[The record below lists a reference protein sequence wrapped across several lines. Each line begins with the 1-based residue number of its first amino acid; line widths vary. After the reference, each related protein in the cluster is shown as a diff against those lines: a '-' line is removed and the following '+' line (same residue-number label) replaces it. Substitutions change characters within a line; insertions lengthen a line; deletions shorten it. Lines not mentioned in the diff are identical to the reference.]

1 MPQKA
6 VTMKLKLDDAGHVV
20 VSEGKPLFT
29 SDDGKEVVFDYPA
42 TIATISRLNGEAKSH
57 REAKEA
63 AEAKLKLFDG
73 IEDAEAAR
81 VAIEMTKNIE
91 AGKLLSAGKVEE
103 IKAAARK
110 AAEDQVAAANKGHA
124 EALKAA
130 EADRDKL
137 RSELYS
143 EKIGGSFNRSKL
155 IADKFAIPADMV
167 QARFGQN
174 FKIEDGKIIAYD
186 TSNNKIFSHSKPG
199 ELAEFDEALETL
211 VNAYPYKDQIL
222 KGANNSGS
230 GARQSS
236 STGNGTGGK
245 TMRKSAYDALPLMQ
259 QAILMSGKD
268 APTLVDD

>member
-1 MPQKA
+1 
-6 VTMKLKLDDAGHVV
+6 MKLKTDDAGHVV
-20 VSEGKPLFT
+20 VVDGKPVFT
-29 SDDGKEVVFDYPA
+29 SDDGKDVPFDYSA
-42 TIATISRLNGEAKSH
+42 TLATISRLNGEAKSH

-81 VAIEMTKNIE
+81 KAVELIKNIDE
-91 AGKLLSAGKVEE
+91 SKLLSAGKVEE

-110 AAEDQVAAANKGHA
+110 AAEDQVTAAVKAGA

-130 EADRDKL
+130 ETDRDKL
-137 RSELYS
+137 RSELYG

-174 FKIEDGKIIAYD
+174 FKVEDGKIIAYD
-186 TSNNKIFSHSKPG
+186 TAGNKVFSSAKPG
-199 ELAEFDEALETL
+199 EIAEFDEALEIL
-211 VNAYPYKDQIL
+211 VNGYPYKDQIL

-230 GARQSS
+230 GLRQS
-236 STGNGTGGK
+236 NGPGGPGGK
-245 TMRKSAYDALPLMQ
+245 TMRASEFYALPLRQ
-259 QAILMSGKD
+259 QAALMMKD
-268 APTLVDD
+268 PPALVDDT

>member
-1 MPQKA
+1 
-6 VTMKLKLDDAGHVV
+6 MKLKLTED
-20 VSEGKPLFT
+20 GKSALINDKGLPIYVR
-29 SDDGKEVVFDYPA
+29 DDGTEMPFDAPA

-63 AEAKLKLFDG
+63 AEAKLKTFDG
-73 IEDAEAAR
+73 IEDPEAAR
-81 VAIEMTKNIE
+81 KAIELTKNIDD
-91 AGKLLSAGKVEE
+91 GKLLSAGKVEE
-103 IKAAARK
+103 IKAAARRT
-110 AAEDQVAAANKGHA
+110 AEEQVAAAVKSGA

-137 RSELYS
+137 RSELYG

-174 FKIEDGKIIAYD
+174 FKVEDGKIVAYD
-186 TSNNKIFSHSKPG
+186 ATGNKVFSVTKHG
-199 ELAEFDEALETL
+199 DLAEFDEALEIL
-211 VNAYPYKDQIL
+211 VNAYPYKDSIL

-230 GARQSS
+230 GARQS
-236 STGNGTGGK
+236 NGAGGTGK
-245 TMRKSAYDALPLMQ
+245 TMRKSEYDALPLMQ
-259 QAILMSGKD
+259 QAILMSAKD

>member
-1 MPQKA
+1 
-6 VTMKLKLDDAGHVV
+6 MKLKLT
-20 VSEGKPLFT
+20 E
-29 SDDGKEVVFDYPA
+29 DGKAAVINDKGLPIYVRDDNTEVPFDAPA
-42 TIATISRLNGEAKSH
+42 TVATISRLNGEAKSH

-63 AEAKLKLFDG
+63 AEAKLKTFDG

-110 AAEDQVAAANKGHA
+110 AAEDQVIAAQKTGA
-124 EALKAA
+124 EALKVA
-130 EADRDKL
+130 ETERDKL
-137 RSELYS
+137 RSELYG

-174 FKIEDGKIIAYD
+174 FKVEDGKIIAYD
-186 TSNNKIFSHSKPG
+186 ATGNKVYSSSRPG
-199 ELAEFDEALETL
+199 EIAEFDEALEIL
-211 VNAYPYKDQIL
+211 VNGYPYKDQIL

-230 GARQSS
+230 GARSS
-236 STGNGTGGK
+236 NGAGGILGK
-245 TMRKSAYDALPLMQ
+245 TMRMSEYAALPLVK
-259 QAILMSGKD
+259 QALLMSSKD
-268 APTLVDD
+268 APTLVED

>member
-1 MPQKA
+1 MPL
-6 VTMKLKLDDAGHVV
+6 KLKLTED
-20 VSEGKPLFT
+20 GKAVLSDNGLPIYVR
-29 SDDGKEVVFDYPA
+29 DDGTDVPFDADA

-63 AEAKLKLFDG
+63 AEAKLKMFDG

-81 VAIEMTKNIE
+81 KAVELVKNIDE
-91 AGKLLSAGKVEE
+91 SKLLSAGKVEE

-110 AAEDQVAAANKGHA
+110 AAEEQVAAANKIGT

-130 EADRDKL
+130 ETARDKL
-137 RSELYS
+137 RSELYG

-174 FKIEDGKIIAYD
+174 FKVEDGKIIAYD
-186 TSNNKIFSHSKPG
+186 STGNKVFSPSKPG
-199 ELAEFDEALETL
+199 EVAEFDEALEVL

-230 GARQSS
+230 GARSS
-236 STGNGTGGK
+236 NGAGGPGGK
-245 TMRKSAYDALPLMQ
+245 TMRASDFVALPLRQ
-259 QAILMSGKD
+259 QAMLMSSKEP
-268 APTLVDD
+268 PTLVDD